1 MDAHTPVGWRRLATA
16 MTMRSARSR
25 APYPVSNSI
34 HFEQQNRDEILAGI
48 ADELVRAHARSCGS
62 APGWVRISWDENFLV
77 CVLERVLT
85 TPERALIA
93 AGRFD
98 RVRADR
104 EALREAL
111 EPSLRA
117 LVEARTGRAVQAYLT
132 AVGTDD
138 IGFEA
143 FMLG

>member
-1 MDAHTPVGWRRLATA
+1 MVLDR
-16 MTMRSARSR
+16 
-25 APYPVSNSI
+25 
-34 HFEQQNRDEILAGI
+34 QNRDEILAGI
-48 ADELVRAHARSCGS
+48 ADELVRVHARCCGS
-62 APGWVRISWDENFLV
+62 TPAWVSTSWDEDLVV

-85 TPERALIA
+85 EPEWALIA

-98 RVRADR
+98 RVRSDR

-117 LVEARTGRAVQAYLT
+117 LVEARTGRAVQEYQA
-132 AVGTDD
+132 AVSADG

-143 FMLG
+143 FVLG